1 MKFPGRLP
9 SVVAA
14 VALLAVA
21 LGGCSFVDDA
31 GQVWGIVASDS
42 EKQRKLASVVSA
54 LEGIDGVESAS
65 ADFSADGPAGDEVHL
80 QVTVSAESTKEHA
93 WKIATV
99 TYEAFS
105 SVELAETAPLL
116 TLRIAGNVHSV
127 LTRSFFGYSDEQ
139 FAEDFDYWRAIE
151 KTVGTELS
159 MSLTE
164 GFVTGTYVRT
174 FRAPDGVDA
183 VAAAEHVLDNFDALA
198 ALHDET
204 KNPTMW
210 ELSGM
215 RSYPNLPSAE
225 SVELLDEIRDTIP
238 LVDYSQ
244 LPEDAEPE
252 FEYPGG
258 VLLMWSRPFFE
269 GPTTVEISITHG
281 EYRESDWDAALG
293 AAVRAAELSN
303 LNFRYTAGDQQ
314 FQLHTSTC
322 EGTVAVSGDD
332 RKLFDT
338 VLASGAQ
345 FLTGAAAGVCVPEQ

>member
-1 MKFPGRLP
+1 MKLP
-9 SVVAA
+9 RRFSTAA
-14 VALLAVA
+14 ATAVLLAVT
-21 LGGCSFVDDA
+21 LGGCSLVGDA
-31 GQVWGIVASDS
+31 GQVWGIVASEA
-42 EKQRKLASVVSA
+42 EKTRKLASVVSA
-54 LEGIDGVESAS
+54 LEGIDGVESVS
-65 ADFSADGPAGDEVHL
+65 SSFVADGPQGDEVQL
-80 QVTVSAESTKEHA
+80 QVTVSESFAKDQA

-105 SVELAETAPLL
+105 SGELAEAVPLL
-116 TLRIAGNVHSV
+116 TLRIAGNAHSV

-151 KTVGTELS
+151 RTVGTELS

-183 VAAAEHVLDNFDALA
+183 VATAERVIDNFDALA

-204 KNPTMW
+204 MNPTMW
-210 ELSGM
+210 EFSGM
-215 RSYPNLPSAE
+215 RSYPDLPSAE
-225 SVELLDEIRDTIP
+225 AVELLDEIRATIA

-244 LPEDAEPE
+244 LPEDPEPE
-252 FEYPGG
+252 LEYPEG
-258 VLLMWSRPFFE
+258 VLLMWSTLFFE
-269 GPTTVEISITHG
+269 GPTTVEISITHS
-281 EYRESDWDAALG
+281 EYRESDWDAALS
-293 AAVRAAELSN
+293 AAVRAAELPN
-303 LNFRYTAGDQQ
+303 LNFRYTAGEQQ

-345 FLTGAAAGVCVPEQ
+345 FLTGAAAGACMPEQ